1 MIVWQLPSKEV
12 QRIDTNHR
20 WRCHAQA
27 RHMVGMAVPQLG
39 QPRPC
44 AIRVLQRSLEDGA
57 RRHRYAS
64 KEHMEYNP
72 AVEDELL
79 VEVQRAEVAFVG
91 ASHRCKE
98 LGTDRVTE
106 CMEPAS
112 RN

>member
-57 RRHRYAS
+57 RRHRLHRKS
-64 KEHMEYNP
+64 IWNTTQQLRMNCWLKCNG
-72 AVEDELL
+72 
-79 VEVQRAEVAFVG
+79 QR
-91 ASHRCKE
+91 
-98 LGTDRVTE
+98 
-106 CMEPAS
+106 
-112 RN
+112 